1 MKMYRAFVQDAQ
13 NQIHIVE
20 QFADSAKGF
29 RANFHPADGE
39 TILNVIEANI
49 SKPRKRV
56 QCLVTYAYLVRGESG
71 KYEIKRET
79 VTVTGTAGG
88 GKRAEQTI
96 RWFAKQSGHELPDGA
111 KIETVE
117 TVKE

>member
-13 NQIHIVE
+13 NQIRIVE
-20 QFADSAKGF
+20 QSADSAKDF

-39 TILNVIEANI
+39 TILNVVEVKT
-49 SKPRKRV
+49 SQLRKRA
-56 QCLVTYAYLVRGESG
+56 QCLVTYVYLVRGESG

-88 GKRAEQTI
+88 GKRFEQTI
-96 RWFAKQSGHELPDGA
+96 RWFAKQGGTPLPDDA
-111 KIETVE
+111 KIETIE
-117 TVKE
+117 PVKE